1 MAIDQRLLERLET
14 KLGLSRPTIYRRI
27 AERGRTL
34 VLPPEQAAIALAL
47 ESKVSVRGIASAED
61 LTAVRGAAATR
72 APSMGAQAAPA
83 LTPAA
88 PKKTTTRRKTTT
100 RKRKGRKVF
109 VVHGRDSTLRNSLFG
124 FLRALGLDP
133 IEWSKAVKATKKGA
147 PYIGKVLDR
156 AFKDASAVVVL
167 LTPDDQA
174 RLKKKLARKSDPQW
188 ETTLTGQARPNVLF
202 EAGMAF
208 GRHEDSTILVQV
220 GDTRDFSDIG
230 GRHVIRLHDGV
241 EARQQLAERLDSAG
255 CRVDTSGTDWFSAG
269 TFGGHP

>member
-34 VLPPEQAAIALAL
+34 VLPTEQAAIALAL

-61 LTAVRGAAATR
+61 LAAVRGAAAMR
-72 APSMGAQAAPA
+72 APSVDTEVAPA
-83 LTPAA
+83 QRPAA
-88 PKKTTTRRKTTT
+88 RKKAATRRRTTRQ
-100 RKRKGRKVF
+100 RKGRKVF
-109 VVHGRDSTLRNSLFG
+109 VVHGRDTALRNSLFN

-147 PYIGKVLDR
+147 PYIGEVLDR

-174 RLKKKLARKSDPQW
+174 RLKKKLAKKSDPAW
-188 ETTLTGQARPNVLF
+188 ETRLTGQARPNVLF

-220 GDTRDFSDIG
+220 GDMRDFSDIG